1 MWTEAFEIILSSFLT
16 VFISEVGDKTF
27 ISTAMLAMKYSK
39 SAVFCGNIISMTSM
53 MFLASCIGY
62 TVMIYISPEI
72 IKMFSILVFFYFAYE
87 GFSEA
92 FSNSKDE
99 DLLDAKLTT
108 YKWTSIMWQ
117 TAVLVF
123 FAEWGDKSQIG
134 IIALSATH
142 SVVYVLIGA
151 FLAIFLCAV
160 MAIVSGHLCSGYLSE
175 SLMSSFSGIIFL
187 SFGLFSLKDF
197 IVYY

>member
-1 MWTEAFEIILSSFLT
+1 MWTEDLEVVLSSFLT

-62 TVMIYISPEI
+62 TAMVYINPEI
-72 IKMFSILVFFYFAYE
+72 VRTLSILVFFYFAYE

-92 FSNSKDE
+92 FSNSKDS
-99 DLLDAKLTT
+99 DLLDTRIST
-108 YKWTSIMWQ
+108 YKWTSILWQ
-117 TAVLVF
+117 TLVLVF

-142 SVVYVLIGA
+142 SIAYVLIGA
-151 FLAIFLCAV
+151 FFAIFLCAL
-160 MAIVSGHLCSGYLSE
+160 MAVLSGHLCSGYLSE
-175 SLMSSFSGIIFL
+175 SLLSCFSGIIFL
-187 SFGLFSLKDF
+187 AFGLFSLKDF
-197 IVYY
+197 IVY